1 MTFLA
6 FRPEETGKWPGQ
18 REAAAGGTNVFHQTH
33 HDAQQ
38 VREPMAQLTG
48 AEIFLEALKREDV
61 KTVFALPGGVVLKIF
76 DVLHQQHDIEV
87 ILTRHEQAAGH
98 MAEGYAKATGKP
110 GVALITSGP
119 GMTNAI
125 TALADAYMDSVP
137 IVCFSGQVPT
147 ALIGND
153 AFQEADNIGLSRPC
167 TKYNFLVRDVNDLA
181 RTIKEAFYIAST
193 GRPGP
198 VLVDIPKDVSIEKA
212 EFKYPG
218 SVAIRGYNPT
228 YEGSKWKIKQA
239 VDAIAKSRRPI
250 LYIGGG
256 VQLSGAA
263 SEVRELAE
271 MTQIPVDQTL
281 MALGSF
287 PGQHP
292 LSLGMLGMHGT
303 YVANMAMHYSD
314 LVIAVGARFD
324 DRVTGRVSEFCPSA
338 KIIHIDIDPT
348 SIRKNIHVDIP
359 IVGDCKC
366 VLQALNTMLR
376 ATVNG
381 DQRALRKPW
390 WDQLNEWKAAHPLSY
405 HQQADQLIKPQ
416 YMIDRLYHL
425 TRDRDPIV
433 STDVGQHQMWTAQ
446 YFHLNHPRTWL
457 TSGGLGTMG
466 FGFPASLGA
475 QAAFRHRLVLCIA
488 GDGSVQMNAQE
499 LATAVVEKLPVK
511 VFIINNRFHGMVRQW
526 QDLFYEGRYAC
537 SSLDTTPDF
546 VKLAEAYGAAGL
558 RIQHVGD
565 VDDGIREAVAI
576 EKPVFVDVMVDQF
589 ENCYPMIP
597 AGGCNHEML
606 LADPPE
612 LQKRQ
617 PASSVGKKESHDAI
631 LTA

>member
-1 MTFLA
+1 
-6 FRPEETGKWPGQ
+6 
-18 REAAAGGTNVFHQTH
+18 
-33 HDAQQ
+33 
-38 VREPMAQLTG
+38 MAQLTG
-48 AEIFLEALKREDV
+48 AEIFVEALKREGV
-61 KTVFALPGGVVLKIF
+61 KTIFALPGGVVLKIF
-76 DVLHQQHDIEV
+76 DVLHQQKDIEV

-119 GMTNAI
+119 GMTNVI

-137 IVCFSGQVPT
+137 MVCFSGQVPT

-153 AFQEADNIGLSRPC
+153 AFQEADNVGLSRPC
-167 TKYNFLVRDVNDLA
+167 TKYNFLVKDVNDLA
-181 RTIKEAFYIAST
+181 ETIKEAFYIAST

-198 VLVDIPKDVSIEKA
+198 VLVDIPKDISMEKA
-212 EFKYPG
+212 DFKYPD
-218 SVAIRGYNPT
+218 SVSIRGYNPT

-239 VDAIAKSRRPI
+239 ADVIMKARRPVI
-250 LYIGGG
+250 YIGGG
-256 VQLSGAA
+256 VQLSGASA
-263 SEVRELAE
+263 EVRELAE
-271 MTQIPVDQTL
+271 LTQIPVNQTL
-281 MALGSF
+281 MALGAF

-303 YVANMAMHYSD
+303 YVANMAIHYSD
-314 LVIAVGARFD
+314 LVIAIGARFD
-324 DRVTGRVSEFCPSA
+324 DRVTGKVSEFCPGA

-348 SIRKNIHVDIP
+348 SIRKNIHVDVP

-366 VLQALNTMLR
+366 VLQELNSVLR

-381 DQRALRKPW
+381 DQKELRKPW
-390 WDQLNEWKAAHPLSY
+390 WDQLNEWKTAHPLSY
-405 HQQADQLIKPQ
+405 RQDAGKLIKPQ
-416 YMIDRLYHL
+416 YLIDRVYQL
-425 TRDRDPIV
+425 TKDRDPIV
-433 STDVGQHQMWTAQ
+433 STDVGQHQMWAAQ
-446 YFHLNHPRTWL
+446 YFHLAKPNTWL

-466 FGFPASLGA
+466 FGFPAALGA
-475 QAAFRHRLVLCIA
+475 QAAFRGRLVLCIA
-488 GDGSVQMNAQE
+488 GDGSVQMNSQE

-537 SSLDTTPDF
+537 SYLDQSPDF

-558 RIQHVGD
+558 RIQKVNE
-565 VDDGIREAVAI
+565 VDDGIREAMAI
-576 EKPVFVDVMVDQF
+576 DKPVFIDVPVDQF

-597 AGGCNHEML
+597 AGGCNHEMIL
-606 LADPPE
+606 EDPPE

-617 PASSVGKKESHDAI
+617 GATGKTEGKDTI

>member
-1 MTFLA
+1 
-6 FRPEETGKWPGQ
+6 
-18 REAAAGGTNVFHQTH
+18 
-33 HDAQQ
+33 
-38 VREPMAQLTG
+38 MAQLTG
-48 AEIFLEALKREDV
+48 AEIFLEALKREGV

-76 DVLHQQHDIEV
+76 DVLHQQDDIEI

-119 GMTNAI
+119 GMTNVI

-137 IVCFSGQVPT
+137 VVCFSGQVPT

-167 TKYNFLVRDVNDLA
+167 TKYNFLVKDVNDLA

-198 VLVDIPKDVSIEKA
+198 VLVDIPKDISIEKA
-212 EFKYPG
+212 EFKYPD
-218 SVAIRGYNPT
+218 SVSIRGYNPT

-239 VDAIAKSRRPI
+239 ADAIVKSRRPI

-263 SEVRELAE
+263 KEVREFAE

-287 PGQHP
+287 PGDHP

-324 DRVTGRVSEFCPSA
+324 DRVTGRVAEFCPKA

-366 VLQALNTMLR
+366 VLQVLNTMLR

-381 DQRALRKPW
+381 DQRTLRKPW
-390 WDQLNEWKAAHPLSY
+390 WDQLNEWKAAHPLGY
-405 HQQADQLIKPQ
+405 HQATGQLIKPQ
-416 YMIDRLYHL
+416 HLIDRVSQL
-425 TRDRDPIV
+425 TKDRDPIV
-433 STDVGQHQMWTAQ
+433 STDVGQHQMWAAQ
-446 YFHLNHPRTWL
+446 YFHLRAPNTWL

-466 FGFPASLGA
+466 FGFPAALGA

-488 GDGSVQMNAQE
+488 GDGSIQMNAQE
-499 LATAVVEKLPVK
+499 LATAVIEKLPVK

-526 QDLFYEGRYAC
+526 QDLFYEGRHAC
-537 SSLDTTPDF
+537 SYLDKSPDF

-558 RIQHVGD
+558 RIQHVSD
-565 VDDGIREAVAI
+565 VDEGIREALAI

-606 LADPPE
+606 LEDPPE
-612 LQKRQ
+612 LRKRQ
-617 PASSVGKKESHDAI
+617 SALPSGTADSQDAI